1 MYNIRKVLKKLERI
15 LIQAYN
21 NHDKEFTVIPES
33 GCTVLGLVNTHY
45 QDPKREGIPFIC
57 QKGSCRSCVI
67 KIVEKEDLLEP
78 PTKAEQ
84 MSLSVG
90 KTTIKSGY
98 RLACL
103 AKFK

>member
-1 MYNIRKVLKKLERI
+1 MDKLER
-15 LIQAYN
+15 LQIQAYN
-21 NHDKEFTVIPES
+21 NNDKKFTVIPES
-33 GCTVLGLVNTHY
+33 GCAVLGLVNTHY

-67 KIVEKEDLLEP
+67 KIEGNEELLEP

>member
-1 MYNIRKVLKKLERI
+1 
-15 LIQAYN
+15 
-21 NHDKEFTVIPES
+21 
-33 GCTVLGLVNTHY
+33 
-45 QDPKREGIPFIC
+45 
-57 QKGSCRSCVI
+57 VI
-67 KIVEKEDLLEP
+67 KIVEHAELLEV

-90 KTTIKSGY
+90 KTTIKAGY

>member
-1 MYNIRKVLKKLERI
+1 VLEKLER
-15 LIQAYN
+15 LQIQAYN
-21 NHDKEFTVIPES
+21 NHSKEFTVIPES
-33 GCTVLGLVNTHY
+33 GCSVLGSVNTHY

-67 KIVEKEDLLEP
+67 KIVEHAELLEV

-90 KTTIKSGY
+90 KTTIKAGY